1 MSEEREKQPTQPET
15 EDIDISSIEIRSE
28 EVQEIMGYIPHWI
41 IRSGISMFF
50 AVIMLFLVG
59 SWFFKYPDVI
69 AATIT
74 VTTQTPPVPIVART
88 TGKIQRLFVTDSQKL
103 NAGEIIGILEN
114 ATDYNHL
121 LQLREKLDALAPLSP
136 HYDFTGAV
144 QFDEN
149 YSLGEL
155 QSIYTMF
162 LKSYFD
168 YRTYILLD
176 YNNKKIESTRE
187 EFAQQKLLIASTK
200 SQVVNMGK
208 QLEVSRE
215 EYERS
220 VALFKEGVISEDEM
234 GRARGLILQKE
245 NALEAANSSLKS
257 QDIQLGRLEQSILD
271 LELRDRE
278 LRKQLELA
286 LNGAFDNLVGR
297 IAQWE
302 QSYVLKTPISGTIS
316 LTKFW
321 STNQDVNMGETVV
334 TVIPDNAG
342 EKVGKVILPVLGSGK
357 VEVGQL
363 VNIKFFNFPHVEF
376 GMVRGVVK
384 SKSLVASDNNYVVEV
399 TLPDGLKTSYG
410 EVLPFS
416 QEMQGTAEIITE
428 DVRLLER
435 IFKPIKSIL
444 KRM

>member
-1 MSEEREKQPTQPET
+1 MSEEREKQPTTET

-41 IRSGISMFF
+41 IRSGITMFF
-50 AVIMLFLVG
+50 AVIMLFLAG

-88 TGKIQRLFVTDSQKL
+88 SGKIQRLFVTDNQKL
-103 NAGEIIGILEN
+103 NAGELIGILEN

-121 LQLREKLDALAPLSP
+121 LQLEEKLDALAPLSP
-136 HYDFTGAV
+136 HYDLTGTV
-144 QFDEN
+144 QFDDN

-162 LKSYFD
+162 LKSYGD
-168 YRTYILLD
+168 YRTFIQLD
-176 YNNKKIESTRE
+176 SYNKRIESTRVE
-187 EFAQQKLLIASTK
+187 LTQHK
-200 SQVVNMGK
+200 SLYETSVRQTANMEK
-208 QLEVSRE
+208 QFEVS
-215 EYERS
+215 
-220 VALFKEGVISEDEM
+220 KEQFNQAEIMFNEKIISKSEM
-234 GRARGLILQKE
+234 GNAKSIFLQKE
-245 NALEAANSSLKS
+245 FSLEQARSSLKN
-257 QDIQLGRLEQSILD
+257 QEILLRKLEQAIQD
-271 LELRDRE
+271 LQIGYRE
-278 LRKQLELA
+278 QKKQLELA
-286 LNGAFDNLVGR
+286 LTGAYDNLVGR

-316 LTKFW
+316 FTKFW
-321 STNQDVNMGETVV
+321 SKNQNVSMGDTVV

-342 EKVGKVILPVLGSGK
+342 DKVGKVVLPVLGSGK

-363 VNIKFFNFPHVEF
+363 VNIKFFNYPHVEF
-376 GMVRGVVK
+376 GMIRGVVK

-410 EVLPFS
+410 KVLDFS